1 MHTLGFAVLI
11 FIQSLYVT
19 LYKKY
24 KINKYLINF
33 VSSVGV
39 ILLSKI
45 LANYQKKSI
54 EKQPEKFQNK
64 DTNILN
70 SNYNFFIFILISSWN
85 WIRDIIKLFAYGNL
99 YIPFVKGTLGITTI
113 SALVSGSYLR
123 GISVNNQQ
131 LLGFTMIIFGIFFW
145 SFIRGYQNLTNSLLE
160 NKVILMVLL
169 ILITRIIDGIVITYK
184 KEFVNRMEV
193 TDFTLYQG
201 YIYSIL
207 GFISCLFFVTIQ
219 DISFFS
225 IMVYGICVP
234 ITFIMVSYLRKILS
248 QVEYVSISSIG
259 ILFTVL
265 LSYIFFNINL
275 LPKEIWGILSIIV
288 GIIIVNKYLEKEDE
302 SLEQN
307 SSILDLKS
315 VIKI

>member
-1 MHTLGFAVLI
+1 MYTIGFAVLI

-39 ILLSKI
+39 ILLSKL
-45 LANYQKKSI
+45 LANYQKNSI
-54 EKQPEKFQNK
+54 KNLSENFQNK
-64 DTNILN
+64 SNNILN
-70 SNYNFFIFILISSWN
+70 SNYNFFVFILISSWN

-123 GISVNNQQ
+123 DISINNHQ
-131 LLGFTMIIFGIFFW
+131 LLGFTMIILGIFFW

-160 NKVILMVLL
+160 NKAILMVLL
-169 ILITRIIDGIVITYK
+169 IFITRIIDGIVITYK
-184 KEFVNRMEV
+184 KEFINRMVV

-207 GFISCLFFVTIQ
+207 GFISCLFFVTMK

-225 IMVYGICVP
+225 ILIYGICVP
-234 ITFIMVSYLRKILS
+234 ITFILVSYLRKKLS
-248 QVEYVSISSIG
+248 QVEYVSVSSIG

-275 LPKEIWGILSIIV
+275 LPKEIWGILSIIA

-302 SLEQN
+302 SLEKN
-307 SSILDLKS
+307 STILDLNTIVK
-315 VIKI
+315 V

>member
-1 MHTLGFAVLI
+1 MHTIGFAVLI
-11 FIQSLYVT
+11 FIQSLYVI

-54 EKQPEKFQNK
+54 DNQPEKFQNK

-225 IMVYGICVP
+225 IMIYGICVP

-259 ILFTVL
+259 ILFTVF
-265 LSYIFFNINL
+265 LSYIFFNIKL
-275 LPKEIWGILSIIV
+275 FPKEIWGILSIIV
-288 GIIIVNKYLEKEDE
+288 GIIIVNKYLEKKDE

-307 SSILDLKS
+307 SSILDLES

>member
-1 MHTLGFAVLI
+1 MYTIGFAVLI

-24 KINKYLINF
+24 KINKFLINF

-39 ILLSKI
+39 ILLSKL
-45 LANYQKKSI
+45 LANYQKKYV
-54 EKQPEKFQNK
+54 EKKPENFQNK
-64 DTNILN
+64 SNNILN
-70 SNYNFFIFILISSWN
+70 SNYNFFVFILISSWN
-85 WIRDIIKLFAYGNL
+85 WIRDIIKLFAYGHL

-123 GISVNNQQ
+123 DISINNQQ
-131 LLGFTMIIFGIFFW
+131 LLGFTMIILGIFFW
-145 SFIRGYQNLTNSLLE
+145 SFIRGYQNLTNSLFE
-160 NKVILMVLL
+160 NKAILLVLL
-169 ILITRIIDGIVITYK
+169 IFITRIIDGVVITYK
-184 KEFVNRMEV
+184 KEFINKMLV

-207 GFISCLFFVTIQ
+207 GFISCLFFVTIK

-225 IMVYGICVP
+225 ILIYGICVP
-234 ITFIMVSYLRKILS
+234 ITFILVSYLRKKLS
-248 QVEYVSISSIG
+248 QVEYVSVSSIG

-275 LPKEIWGILSIIV
+275 LPKEIWGILSIIA

-302 SLEQN
+302 SLEKN
-307 SSILDLKS
+307 SNILDLNAILK
-315 VIKI
+315 V

>member
-1 MHTLGFAVLI
+1 MHTIGFAVLI
-11 FIQSLYVT
+11 FIQSLYVI

-54 EKQPEKFQNK
+54 DNQPEKFQNK

-225 IMVYGICVP
+225 IMIYGICVP

-259 ILFTVL
+259 ILFTVF
-265 LSYIFFNINL
+265 LSYIFFNIKL

-288 GIIIVNKYLEKEDE
+288 GIIIVNKYLEKKDE

-307 SSILDLKS
+307 SSILDLES